1 MNKSKDNNREK
12 LFSVTKDDFRWDYY
26 RGTGNGGQHRNKRD
40 TACRCTHIESGAVG
54 CAQDHREQKQN
65 RELAFQRCV
74 ETKRFQVWLKME
86 IARRSGEKSL
96 EEQVEEM
103 VRPRNLKV
111 ECRDETGKWIIYDE
125 VHQERET
132 DSTGERN

>member
-1 MNKSKDNNREK
+1 MNKSKDREK
-12 LFSVTKDDFRWDYY
+12 LFSVTKDDFRWDYFKAP
-26 RGTGNGGQHRNKRD
+26 GNGGQKKNK
-40 TACRCTHIESGAVG
+40 TLSACRCTHIESGAVG
-54 CAQDHREQKQN
+54 QSSDTRSQGDN
-65 RELAFQRCV
+65 RQLAFQRCV

-86 IARRSGEKSL
+86 IAKRSGEKSL

-132 DSTGERN
+132 DSTGERD